1 MAVKVEPAQIR
12 AEPRA
17 ELTQVRVYPIPS
29 LGTAQFDMTSMM
41 NLMMTM
47 LQMVLMIV
55 FIMLPIQLLPKI
67 IGAIK
72 V

>member
-1 MAVKVEPAQIR
+1 MAVKVEPAQVR
-12 AEPRA
+12 AEP
-17 ELTQVRVYPIPS
+17 TQVRVYPIPS
-29 LGTAQFDMTSMM
+29 LGTAEFDTTSMM

-55 FIMLPIQLLPKI
+55 FIMLPVQLLPKI

>member
-17 ELTQVRVYPIPS
+17 EPMQVRVYPIPS
-29 LGTAQFDMTSMM
+29 LGTAQFDTTSMM
-41 NLMMTM
+41 GLMMTM
-47 LQMVLMIV
+47 LQMVLMIIFV
-55 FIMLPIQLLPKI
+55 MTPLKLLPKI
-67 IGAIK
+67 IGELR

>member
-1 MAVKVEPAQIR
+1 MVVKVEPAQIR

-29 LGTAQFDMTSMM
+29 LGTAQFDTTSMM
-41 NLMMTM
+41 GLMMTM
-47 LQMVLMIV
+47 LQMVLMIIFV
-55 FIMLPIQLLPKI
+55 MTPLKLLPKI
-67 IGAIK
+67 IGELR

>member
-1 MAVKVEPAQIR
+1 MAVRVEPAQIR
-12 AEPRA
+12 AEP
-17 ELTQVRVYPIPS
+17 TQVRVYPIPS
-29 LGTAQFDMTSMM
+29 LGTAQQFDMTSMM

>member
-12 AEPRA
+12 AEP
-17 ELTQVRVYPIPS
+17 TQVRVYPVPS

>member
-1 MAVKVEPAQIR
+1 MAVKVELAQIR
-12 AEPRA
+12 AEP
-17 ELTQVRVYPIPS
+17 TQVRVYPIPS

-47 LQMVLMIV
+47 MQMVLMIV